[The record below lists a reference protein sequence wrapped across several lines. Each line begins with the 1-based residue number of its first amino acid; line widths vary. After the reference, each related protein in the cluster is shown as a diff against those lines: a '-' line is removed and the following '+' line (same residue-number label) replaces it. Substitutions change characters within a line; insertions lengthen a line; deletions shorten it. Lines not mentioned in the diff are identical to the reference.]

1 MGLDMYLYARR
12 YISNWG
18 NEKELSE
25 ELNKVTESIRKGYNV
40 QYITIEA
47 MYWRKCNAIHAWF
60 VKNVQNGIDDCGS
73 YSVDD
78 EKLRELLDTVNKVLE
93 DHSKAEELLP
103 SQSGFFFGST
113 EYGSWYFDDL
123 ERTKKELTELFEK
136 FSDGEGNF
144 DYNWNFEY
152 QSSW

>member
-47 MYWRKCNAIHAWF
+47 MYWRKSNQIHAWF

-136 FSDGEGNF
+136 FSDNEGNF